1 MVDRK
6 VLIVIRILRRV
17 LYEKRVYCNVSV
29 VSATIIK
36 QTNLKTKR
44 NNYVKTKYKNRDQNG
59 NEMSV
64 LHK

>member
-6 VLIVIRILRRV
+6 VLIVIRFLRRV

-36 QTNLKTKR
+36 QTNLKTKS
-44 NNYVKTKYKNRDQNG
+44 NNYVKKQNTKIETKK
-59 NEMSV
+59 EM
-64 LHK
+64 K